1 VLEWLD
7 LGHCPA
13 KVLTPYHEL
22 VARLTAK
29 GCTHC
34 CELLGHEPSNIVV
47 PFSKDQQHWLWQFSD
62 LWQSELANFPEQI
75 GKYLP
80 HSKLLQFASL
90 HVFVFPKLFYPSL
103 YQRLSQF
110 SLMLLGVVLRPITP
124 KIAIRLNILFL
135 PQLKGQSCI
144 QLLGLWGRLH
154 HKHSKN

>member
-1 VLEWLD
+1 
-7 LGHCPA
+7 
-13 KVLTPYHEL
+13 
-22 VARLTAK
+22 
-29 GCTHC
+29 
-34 CELLGHEPSNIVV
+34 LLGHEPSNIVV

-110 SLMLLGVVLRPITP
+110 SLMLLGMVLLAITP
-124 KIAIRLNILFL
+124 KIATRLSILIL
-135 PQLKGQSCI
+135 PLLKGWNFM
-144 QLLGLWGRLH
+144 LLSIFFFSFVVWCKPAFIPVL
-154 HKHSKN
+154 